1 MVHNLISKCDSER
14 IALEAGNCPNDRPMR
29 AKDVGSCLPECPV
42 LTLRGGTGFYA
53 LTVFRTPR
61 AHAALICYFRCG
73 LTAAVRC
80 ACRSKILSRSPES
93 PLFSSCPIQFAPA
106 ANFRFPPFVSI
117 VMDGPELPLAMGR
130 PAAVQLPQS
139 GHRRRSAAI
148 SGCDDGYEGRTNR
161 LSRTDCQRGP
171 IQT

>member
-61 AHAALICYFRCG
+61 AHAALICYFRFV
-73 LTAAVRC
+73 LRFQRVAATQ
-80 ACRSKILSRSPES
+80 AS
-93 PLFSSCPIQFAPA
+93 
-106 ANFRFPPFVSI
+106 NVSAG
-117 VMDGPELPLAMGR
+117 V
-130 PAAVQLPQS
+130 
-139 GHRRRSAAI
+139 
-148 SGCDDGYEGRTNR
+148 
-161 LSRTDCQRGP
+161 
-171 IQT
+171 